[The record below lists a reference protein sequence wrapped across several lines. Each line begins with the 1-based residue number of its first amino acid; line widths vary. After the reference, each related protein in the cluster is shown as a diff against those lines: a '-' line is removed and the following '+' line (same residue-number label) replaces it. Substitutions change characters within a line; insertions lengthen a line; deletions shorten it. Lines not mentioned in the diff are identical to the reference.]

1 MAMAELREAVQL
13 LARMPLLWIPGMAA
27 GILAALLW
35 LILMFT
41 GTFFAGR
48 LLVISGLV
56 LLFFVAGMFSLI
68 KNEGGDIRSM
78 LAGGRQYY
86 FRVLLPLLV
95 ILFMI
100 LLVFVL
106 VVLTL
111 TLIGT
116 TPDPAL
122 IVFLSFG
129 VMIPTIVLTF
139 FSDTAAVFE
148 DRKVF
153 ESIQRSIEMV
163 SVNISQAI
171 AFFLTGLVVFFGIT
185 FGLMVIWEA
194 FLYDKLEPVTHYSE
208 AQLQAFT
215 PDQLLAII
223 GTDGIWITAAVL
235 FVAGLVLVPIL
246 FSYKAC
252 FFKKFAGKTVVIQQT
267 AGEYDSKGRW
277 YKY

>member
-1 MAMAELREAVQL
+1 MAMAELREAVRL
-13 LARMPLLWIPGMAA
+13 LARMPLLWIPGMVA
-27 GILAALLW
+27 GIFAAVLW
-35 LILMFT
+35 LILMFS

-56 LLFFVAGMFSLI
+56 LLFFITGMFSLI
-68 KNEGGDIRSM
+68 KNDGGDIRSM

-111 TLIGT
+111 TLVGT
-116 TPDPAL
+116 TPDPSL

-129 VMIPTIVLTF
+129 VMIPSIILTF

-153 ESIQRSIEMV
+153 DSIQRSIEMV

-171 AFFLTGLVVFFGIT
+171 AFFFTTAVVGFGII

-194 FLYDKLEPVTHYSE
+194 LLYDKLEPVTHYSE

-215 PDQLLAII
+215 PDKLLAII
-223 GTDGIWITAAVL
+223 GTDGIWITAGIL
-235 FVAGLVLVPIL
+235 FIAGLVLIPIV

-252 FFKKFAGKTVVIQQT
+252 FFKKFASKTVVIQQIT
-267 AGEYDSKGRW
+267 GEYDSKGRW

>member
-1 MAMAELREAVQL
+1 MAMTELREAVRL
-13 LARMPLLWIPGMAA
+13 LARMPLLWIPGIAA
-27 GILAALLW
+27 GIFAAVLW
-35 LILMFT
+35 LILMFY

-56 LLFFVAGMFSLI
+56 LLFFITGMFSLI
-68 KNEGGDIRSM
+68 KNDGGDIRSM

-111 TLIGT
+111 TLVGT

-129 VMIPTIVLTF
+129 VMIPSIILTF

-153 ESIQRSIEMV
+153 GSIQRSIEMV

-171 AFFLTGLVVFFGIT
+171 AFFFTSAVVGFGIL
-185 FGLMVIWEA
+185 FGLMVVWEA
-194 FLYDKLEPVTHYSE
+194 LLYDKLEPVTHYSE
-208 AQLQAFT
+208 AQLQVFT

-223 GTDGIWITAAVL
+223 GTDGIWITAGIL
-235 FVAGLVLVPIL
+235 FVAGLVLIPIL

-252 FFKKFAGKTVVIQQT
+252 FFKKLPGKTVVIQQT
-267 AGEYDSKGRW
+267 TGEYDRKGRW